1 MIRLFA
7 NANYD
12 FIKWRRWAYGLTAA
26 IIIPGFALFLVHG
39 LNYSIEFT
47 GGTLIQVQTKEAV
60 GTERIRS
67 ALDAAGIRDAEIQQ
81 FGGPTEY
88 KIQARIAKEGV
99 AEGSTEATAAA
110 VDSALARGLGSG
122 PEHYTIVRT
131 EAVGPKVGRELQGKA
146 FLAIFFSFI
155 VTLFYLAFRFEW
167 RFGLAAVLATFH
179 DILTTIAFIR
189 YLDLE
194 VSLVVV
200 GAVLTMVGYSLNDTI
215 IIFDRVREN
224 LHKFRRQNLYEILN
238 LSINETLPR
247 SVLTHGT
254 TMATTIAL
262 VLLAG
267 EVLRPFA
274 LVMTFAIFTGT
285 FSSIYIAAPLLM
297 YIEKRWPGQDARGAR
312 AVRPTGTVPL
322 APPPGRGGL
331 SATAGVRPHEAKGW
345 SGEAAPR
352 LKALLALPE
361 VVAVGETGLDYHYD
375 HSPRDAQRRAFEAQ
389 LALAAELGKP
399 VVVHARAADEDV
411 AALVRAWGQRVS
423 SLVLHSFSSGA
434 PVFDA
439 GTAVG
444 AYFSF
449 SGMVTFKNWKLTDR
463 LTACPPDRLLVETD
477 APYLAPVPHR
487 GERNEPAFVSDV
499 AEALARARG
508 APVAEIGERTTEN
521 ARRVFGARLA
531 STL

>member
-7 NANYD
+7 NADYD

-26 IIIPGFALFLVHG
+26 IIIPGFALFLIRG

-47 GGTLIQVQTKEAV
+47 GGTLIQVQTAQPV
-60 GTERIRS
+60 GAERIRS

-81 FGGPTEY
+81 FGGPSEY
-88 KIQARIAKEGV
+88 KVQARIGAAGTT
-99 AEGSTEATAAA
+99 AEGTTQATAAA
-110 VDSALARGLGSG
+110 VDSALAHGLGAG
-122 PEHYTIVRT
+122 QYTIVRT

-155 VTLFYLAFRFEW
+155 VTLVYLAFRFEW

-224 LHKFRRQNLYEILN
+224 LRKFRRQNLYEILN

-262 VLLAG
+262 VFLAG

-285 FSSIYIAAPLLM
+285 FSSIYIAAPVLL
-297 YIEKRWPGQDARGAR
+297 YIEKRWPGEDARGAR
-312 AVRPTGTVPL
+312 AFRGPTEPATGT
-322 APPPGRGGL
+322 PP
-331 SATAGVRPHEAKGW
+331 ST
-345 SGEAAPR
+345 
-352 LKALLALPE
+352 PE
-361 VVAVGETGLDYHYD
+361 
-375 HSPRDAQRRAFEAQ
+375 
-389 LALAAELGKP
+389 
-399 VVVHARAADEDV
+399 
-411 AALVRAWGQRVS
+411 
-423 SLVLHSFSSGA
+423 
-434 PVFDA
+434 
-439 GTAVG
+439 
-444 AYFSF
+444 
-449 SGMVTFKNWKLTDR
+449 
-463 LTACPPDRLLVETD
+463 
-477 APYLAPVPHR
+477 
-487 GERNEPAFVSDV
+487 
-499 AEALARARG
+499 
-508 APVAEIGERTTEN
+508 
-521 ARRVFGARLA
+521 
-531 STL
+531 

>member
-26 IIIPGFALFLVHG
+26 IIIPGFGLFLVRG

-47 GGTLIQVQTKEAV
+47 GGTLIQVQTTEPV

-67 ALDAAGIRDAEIQQ
+67 ALDAANIRDAEIQQ
-81 FGGPTEY
+81 FGAANEY
-88 KIQARIAKEGV
+88 VIRARIGRADQAVEG
-99 AEGSTEATAAA
+99 ATEMAA
-110 VDSALARGLGSG
+110 VDSALARTLGPAS
-122 PEHYTIVRT
+122 EHYKILRT

-146 FLAIFFSFI
+146 FAAILLSFL
-155 VTLFYLAFRFEW
+155 VTLVYLAFRFEW

-224 LHKFRRQNLYEILN
+224 LRKFRRTNLYEILN

-297 YIEKRWPGQDARGAR
+297 YIEKRWPGEDARGAR
-312 AVRPTGTVPL
+312 ALRPPGSVPL
-322 APPPGRGGL
+322 NPPP
-331 SATAGVRPHEAKGW
+331 
-345 SGEAAPR
+345 AAP
-352 LKALLALPE
+352 
-361 VVAVGETGLDYHYD
+361 G
-375 HSPRDAQRRAFEAQ
+375 
-389 LALAAELGKP
+389 
-399 VVVHARAADEDV
+399 
-411 AALVRAWGQRVS
+411 
-423 SLVLHSFSSGA
+423 
-434 PVFDA
+434 
-439 GTAVG
+439 
-444 AYFSF
+444 
-449 SGMVTFKNWKLTDR
+449 
-463 LTACPPDRLLVETD
+463 
-477 APYLAPVPHR
+477 
-487 GERNEPAFVSDV
+487 
-499 AEALARARG
+499 
-508 APVAEIGERTTEN
+508 
-521 ARRVFGARLA
+521 
-531 STL
+531 

>member
-7 NANYD
+7 NADYD

-26 IIIPGFALFLVHG
+26 IIIPGFSLFLIRG

-47 GGTLIQVQTKEAV
+47 GGTLIQVQTAQPV
-60 GTERIRS
+60 SAERIRG

-81 FGGPTEY
+81 FGGPSEY
-88 KIQARIAKEGV
+88 KVQARIGTSGTS
-99 AEGSTEATAAA
+99 AEGTTQATAQA
-110 VDSALARGLGSG
+110 VDAALASGLGADQ
-122 PEHYTIVRT
+122 YKVVRT

-155 VTLFYLAFRFEW
+155 VTLVYLAFRFEW

-215 IIFDRVREN
+215 IIFDRMREN
-224 LHKFRRQNLYEILN
+224 LRKFRRQNLYEILN

-262 VLLAG
+262 VFLAG

-285 FSSIYIAAPLLM
+285 FSSIYIAAPVLM
-297 YIEKRWPGQDARGAR
+297 YIEKRWPGQDARGGRFFRHGGAEP
-312 AVRPTGTVPL
+312 VSPP
-322 APPPGRGGL
+322 APPPP
-331 SATAGVRPHEAKGW
+331 TP
-345 SGEAAPR
+345 
-352 LKALLALPE
+352 
-361 VVAVGETGLDYHYD
+361 
-375 HSPRDAQRRAFEAQ
+375 
-389 LALAAELGKP
+389 
-399 VVVHARAADEDV
+399 
-411 AALVRAWGQRVS
+411 
-423 SLVLHSFSSGA
+423 
-434 PVFDA
+434 A
-439 GTAVG
+439 GT
-444 AYFSF
+444 
-449 SGMVTFKNWKLTDR
+449 SGGGSRSKATV
-463 LTACPPDRLLVETD
+463 
-477 APYLAPVPHR
+477 
-487 GERNEPAFVSDV
+487 
-499 AEALARARG
+499 
-508 APVAEIGERTTEN
+508 
-521 ARRVFGARLA
+521 
-531 STL
+531 

>member
-88 KIQARIAKEGV
+88 KIQARIAKVGV

-224 LHKFRRQNLYEILN
+224 LRKFRRQNLYEILN
-238 LSINETLPR
+238 PEITETLPR
-247 SVLTHGT
+247 SVRVSHVVVIGGT
-254 TMATTIAL
+254 
-262 VLLAG
+262 LA
-267 EVLRPFA
+267 ESER
-274 LVMTFAIFTGT
+274 
-285 FSSIYIAAPLLM
+285 AAAH
-297 YIEKRWPGQDARGAR
+297 ARSQA
-312 AVRPTGTVPL
+312 
-322 APPPGRGGL
+322 GL
-331 SATAGVRPHEAKGW
+331 SATAGLHPHEARTW
-345 SGEAAPR
+345 SPELAAR
-352 LKALLALPE
+352 LRDLLALPE
-361 VVAVGETGLDYHYD
+361 VVALGETGLDYHYD

-389 LALAAELGKP
+389 LTLAREVRKP
-399 VVVHARAADEDV
+399 VVVHAREADDDV
-411 AALVRAWGQRVS
+411 AAMLRGADTPV
-423 SLVLHSFSSGA
+423 VLHPFSSG
-434 PVFDA
+434 PGVCEA
-439 GTAVG
+439 GMAIAG
-444 AYFSF
+444 YFSF
-449 SGMVTFKNWKLTDR
+449 SGMITFKNWTMTDR
-463 LTACPPDRLLVETD
+463 LTACPPDRLLV
-477 APYLAPVPHR
+477 
-487 GERNEPAFVSDV
+487 
-499 AEALARARG
+499 
-508 APVAEIGERTTEN
+508 
-521 ARRVFGARLA
+521 
-531 STL
+531 

>member
-26 IIIPGFALFLVHG
+26 IIIPGFSLFLVRG

-47 GGTLIQVQTKEAV
+47 GGTLIQVRTPQPV
-60 GTERIRS
+60 GIERLRA
-67 ALDAAGIRDAEIQQ
+67 ALDASGIRDAEIQE
-81 FGGPTEY
+81 FGAANEY
-88 KIQARIAKEGV
+88 VVRARIGTGAPV
-99 AEGSTEATAAA
+99 AEGTTQATAAA
-110 VDSALARGLGSG
+110 VDSAFARGLGAG
-122 PEHYTIVRT
+122 QYAIVRT

-155 VTLFYLAFRFEW
+155 VTLIYLAFRFEW

-224 LHKFRRQNLYEILN
+224 LRKFRRQNLYEILN

-254 TMATTIAL
+254 TMATTLAL

-297 YIEKRWPGQDARGAR
+297 YVEKRWPGQDARGAR
-312 AVRPTGTVPL
+312 ALRPAGAVPL
-322 APPPGRGGL
+322 GSSQPPSPPAPGG
-331 SATAGVRPHEAKGW
+331 SRSK
-345 SGEAAPR
+345 AA
-352 LKALLALPE
+352 
-361 VVAVGETGLDYHYD
+361 V
-375 HSPRDAQRRAFEAQ
+375 
-389 LALAAELGKP
+389 
-399 VVVHARAADEDV
+399 
-411 AALVRAWGQRVS
+411 
-423 SLVLHSFSSGA
+423 
-434 PVFDA
+434 
-439 GTAVG
+439 
-444 AYFSF
+444 
-449 SGMVTFKNWKLTDR
+449 
-463 LTACPPDRLLVETD
+463 
-477 APYLAPVPHR
+477 
-487 GERNEPAFVSDV
+487 
-499 AEALARARG
+499 
-508 APVAEIGERTTEN
+508 
-521 ARRVFGARLA
+521 
-531 STL
+531 